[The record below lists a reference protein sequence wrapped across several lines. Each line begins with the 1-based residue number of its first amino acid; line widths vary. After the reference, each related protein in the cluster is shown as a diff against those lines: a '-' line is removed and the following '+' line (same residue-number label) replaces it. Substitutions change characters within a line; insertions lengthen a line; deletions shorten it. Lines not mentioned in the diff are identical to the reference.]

1 MDASR
6 EEYES
11 ADPVDTSAAVLS
23 ALHHINSLVEE
34 SVASALKAHSLL

>member
-1 MDASR
+1 MDAAR

-11 ADPVDTSAAVLS
+11 ADPVDSAAVLS